1 MGKQTADALAELDV
15 DLKQQISYHLRGN
28 FYPPVPEIMT
38 QPCIDALNAFYEG
51 DTKRMIKM
59 PEGVFYKNS
68 DSAPAWAV
76 VQQHHLE
83 SWLDED
89 EDYED

>member
-1 MGKQTADALAELDV
+1 MGKQTADAISELDV
-15 DLKQQISYHLRGN
+15 DLKQQIGYHLRGN
-28 FYPPVPEIMT
+28 FYPPVPTTMT
-38 QPCIDALNAFYEG
+38 QPCVDALNAFYEG

-59 PEGVFYKNS
+59 PEGVSYKGS

-76 VQQHHLE
+76 VEQHHLE

-89 EDYED
+89 EDYDN